1 MARPQKFRYVCNK
14 PKYQV
19 FSPEGISERISQ
31 GESNNMLQE
40 NMVILS
46 VDEYEVF
53 RLLDYENI
61 TQKEC
66 AFQMKVARTTVTDIY
81 NQARQ
86 KIADAIV
93 NGKRLVIEGGNYE
106 LCARRENCVGF
117 KKCFDSKCK
126 KLL

>member
-14 PKYQV
+14 PKYEV
-19 FSPEGISERISQ
+19 FSPECISQ
-31 GESNNMLQE
+31 EVSGNILQQDA
-40 NMVILS
+40 VVLS

>member
-14 PKYQV
+14 PKYEI
-19 FSPEGISERISQ
+19 FSPEGISR
-31 GESNNMLQE
+31 E
-40 NMVILS
+40 NSDAEKVVLS

-93 NGKRLVIEGGNYE
+93 NGKQLVIEGGNYE

-117 KKCFDSKCK
+117 KKCFETKCK
-126 KLL
+126 ELL